1 MQEHSIYILR
11 LKAKQDLLKME
22 VQYNLLFIEQ

>member
-11 LKAKQDLLKME
+11 LKARQDLLKME
-22 VQYNLLFIEQ
+22 VQYNLLFIE

>member
-1 MQEHSIYILR
+1 MQEHSVYILR

-22 VQYNLLFIEQ
+22 VRYNLLFIE